1 MMTSIVNSMF
11 IDSGK
16 RDVYAA
22 RMKNQ
27 LTDFQRRF
35 EEAMAHAGVA
45 NNRAAFG
52 VKLGLE
58 GNQNQKL
65 YNWFKRDQRVPDD
78 QRRPLAALGISIDWL
93 NNGDGEMFVDRTPTQ
108 VSPPATPGDYVRV
121 EQLDATGGMGGA
133 MVNEDHPEVIRSVE
147 YGEAYIRALIG
158 FVPPP
163 GRLKLVSGTG
173 DSMRPVIEPGEPTL
187 MDSGVTTFQGDGI
200 YWIGLGDRHDGHQ
213 IKMLQQRGDG
223 LWVVS
228 ANPLYPPFPFP
239 EHGRIGGRLYIRH
252 KIERFN

>member
-1 MMTSIVNSMF
+1 MSTLA
-11 IDSGK
+11 D
-16 RDVYAA
+16 R
-22 RMKNQ
+22 
-27 LTDFQRRF
+27 LTL
-35 EEAMAHAGVA
+35 ASAHAGI
-45 NNRAAFG
+45 
-52 VKLGLE
+52 
-58 GNQNQKL
+58 NQAEL
-65 YNWFKRDQRVPDD
+65 ARRVGIKPPSVNGWLSGKAKFL
-78 QRRPLAALGISIDWL
+78 RGENLLAAASVLGVNQDWL
-93 NNGDGEMFVDRTPTQ
+93 ATGKGEMLSFSGDA
-108 VSPPATPGDYVRV
+108 SPIEMPKSFSPSATTGDYVRV
-121 EQLDATGGMGGA
+121 EQLDVTGGMGNA
-133 MVNEDHPEVIRSVE
+133 MVNDDHPEVIRSVE

-163 GRLKLVSGTG
+163 GRLKLVSGSG

-200 YWIGLGDRHDGHQ
+200 YWIGLGDHDEGHQ

-239 EHGRIGGRLYIRH
+239 VHGRIGGRLYIRH